1 MFFIVF
7 LIALVVFFIVTMWKV
22 FEKAGRPGWACIVP
36 IYNTIVQL
44 QVAKLSP
51 WLVFV
56 YLLTV
61 IPIVGFIVAIAM
73 NIIVSIRVA
82 NAFGKGAGFAVGL
95 IFLPFI
101 FFPILAFGD
110 AEYQFDEE

>member
-56 YLLTV
+56 YLLTI
-61 IPIVGFIVAIAM
+61 IPIVGFIVAI
-73 NIIVSIRVA
+73 I
-82 NAFGKGAGFAVGL
+82 L
-95 IFLPFI
+95 
-101 FFPILAFGD
+101 LAFLVYMLFRKNKYEGSD
-110 AEYQFDEE
+110 L